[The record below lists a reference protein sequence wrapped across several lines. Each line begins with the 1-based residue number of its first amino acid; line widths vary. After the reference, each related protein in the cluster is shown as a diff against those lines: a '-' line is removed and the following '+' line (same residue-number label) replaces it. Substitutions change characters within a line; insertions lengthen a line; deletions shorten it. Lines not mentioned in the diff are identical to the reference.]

1 MKTRILFLFLAC
13 IWQGTG
19 LLAKEDENVES
30 ILQQAY
36 DLDTSH
42 PEEAIEK
49 AKQAYEIGKGINDA
63 VICSRAL
70 SFYARIT
77 MFEGDHE
84 LGLRLYLNAL
94 NFCPPD
100 SISIL
105 ADIYSGI
112 GWGYTELDDREK
124 ALDYIDKSLR
134 IYQKQADT
142 IGVAMEVPLLLL

>member
-49 AKQAYEIGKGINDA
+49 A
-63 VICSRAL
+63 
-70 SFYARIT
+70 T
-77 MFEGDHE
+77 MM
-84 LGLRLYLNAL
+84 
-94 NFCPPD
+94 
-100 SISIL
+100 
-105 ADIYSGI
+105 
-112 GWGYTELDDREK
+112 
-124 ALDYIDKSLR
+124 
-134 IYQKQADT
+134 Q
-142 IGVAMEVPLLLL
+142 